1 MCAELCNSLL
11 EVPGVHL
18 FEEKTSARVKQSW
31 EIQLPISE
39 VSRCWFPLKGPVA
52 LKDQRWR
59 RGSLA
64 SRGRKGSRGRTG
76 WLGEK
81 ALGKRGGKNQGSE
94 AQAPTGTKETNGQR
108 VWGGQRRTRGAASS
122 HASEQP
128 FPGGSARDASV
139 PRVRISLWGERDLP
153 FHLLAHAT
161 HLGTDFLSPQVAQAL
176 PVDLNPEVTTNPE
189 N

>member
-1 MCAELCNSLL
+1 MRAELCNSLL

-18 FEEKTSARVKQSW
+18 FEEKTSARVKQLW

-39 VSRCWFPLKGPVA
+39 VLRCWFPLKGPVA
-52 LKDQRWR
+52 LKGQRWR

-81 ALGKRGGKNQGSE
+81 ALGKCGGKNQGSE

-108 VWGGQRRTRGAASS
+108 VRGGQRRTRGAASS
-122 HASEQP
+122 HASDQP
-128 FPGGSARDASV
+128 FPGGSASV

-161 HLGTDFLSPQVAQAL
+161 HLATDSLSPQVAQAL
-176 PVDLNPEVTTNPE
+176 PVDPNPEVTINPE